1 MPSRVSLKSYLA
13 LCRTPVL
20 FAGGEAREKSQIMP
34 FGRPGVSEYPYGCAA
49 ARRTGRVGGMTTHR
63 ASKNSAEP
71 GRPVERA
78 VVAGLVLAVGAGLA
92 WIGGMI
98 YTIAG
103 WAG

>member
-1 MPSRVSLKSYLA
+1 MKSYLA
-13 LCRTPVL
+13 LGRTQGL
-20 FAGGEAREKSQIMP
+20 FAGGEGCEKSQIMP